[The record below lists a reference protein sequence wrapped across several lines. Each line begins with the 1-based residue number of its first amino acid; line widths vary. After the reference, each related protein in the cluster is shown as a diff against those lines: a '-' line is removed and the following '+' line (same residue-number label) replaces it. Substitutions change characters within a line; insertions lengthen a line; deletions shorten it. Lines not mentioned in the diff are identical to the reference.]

1 MYQYIWKK
9 ITSVVTSERTPSDAS
24 YQKYVAL
31 VALLFF
37 IYLVNFIMLHCFPM
51 TILSSSNPSITADV
65 PTRPPKSRFMC
76 CDHRFALQL
85 YFHFFSSTFVWAL
98 PAPFLKHFHFTFP
111 IPLGPTSP
119 DLSDSVLLDVH
130 VSINFFHFPDNLL
143 LEDGQDSIFFSY
155 LFKHHPAVKF
165 IADLLEIVPGKKGTE
180 VEVQSYNLWF
190 CAQQSAFRIS
200 E

>member
-1 MYQYIWKK
+1 MKK
-9 ITSVVTSERTPSDAS
+9 KKNYKCGYFRKNTFWCVLSKICSFSSTFVLHLSSKLHYAT
-24 YQKYVAL
+24 
-31 VALLFF
+31 LFSKE
-37 IYLVNFIMLHCFPM
+37 

-76 CDHRFALQL
+76 RDHRFALQL
-85 YFHFFSSTFVWAL
+85 HFHFYSSTFVWAL
-98 PAPFLKHFHFTFP
+98 PTSFLKHFHFTIP
-111 IPLGPTSP
+111 IPLGRTSP

-130 VSINFFHFPDNLL
+130 ASINFFDFPDYLL
-143 LEDGQDSIFFSY
+143 FEDGQDSIFFSY
-155 LFKHHPAVKF
+155 LFKHHPTVKF
-165 IADLLEIVPGKKGTE
+165 IADLLEIVPRKKGTE